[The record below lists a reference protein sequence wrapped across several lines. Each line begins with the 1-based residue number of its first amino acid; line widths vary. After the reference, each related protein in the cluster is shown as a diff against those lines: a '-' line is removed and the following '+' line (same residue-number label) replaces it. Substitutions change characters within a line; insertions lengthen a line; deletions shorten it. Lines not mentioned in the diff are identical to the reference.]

1 MMAVETQ
8 DRLQDECEEIR
19 AVVKE
24 ESEKTRADIRGIL
37 EKIHPV
43 NEIPDISMK
52 LDQLTAVVNDSAV
65 RQDMPES
72 LSTLC

>member
-1 MMAVETQ
+1 MAVETQ
-8 DRLQDECEEIR
+8 DRLQDELEETR

-24 ESEKTRADIRGIL
+24 KSEKTRAEVR
-37 EKIHPV
+37 K
-43 NEIPDISMK
+43 ISMK
-52 LDQLTAVVNDSAV
+52 VDQLTAVVNDSAV